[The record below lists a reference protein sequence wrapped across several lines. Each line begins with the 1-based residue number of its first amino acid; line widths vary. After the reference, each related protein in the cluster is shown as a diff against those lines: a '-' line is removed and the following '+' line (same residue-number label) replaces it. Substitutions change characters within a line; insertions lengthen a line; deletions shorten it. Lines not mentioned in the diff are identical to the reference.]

1 MSTFQAAVRDIET
14 ADLVRVLEINNANT
28 PGVSELTMSELETDI
43 KNCLHALAIENELGE
58 VCAFCITF
66 DPGAPDAGDNH
77 RWFAERYESFVYLD
91 RIAID
96 SNHQNRG
103 LGALLYQSV
112 EQRMLALAEHS
123 LLCCEVNLEPPNQ
136 GSLRFH
142 HRIGFT
148 EVGQHSPQQGYV
160 VSLLL
165 KDTTT
170 PPNTTQA
177 TKLLSTKAES

>member
-1 MSTFQAAVRDIET
+1 MSTFQPVVRNIEI
-14 ADLVRVLEINNANT
+14 ADLPRVLEINNANT
-28 PGVSELTMSELETDI
+28 PGVSELTFTELETDLE
-43 KNCLHALAIENELGE
+43 NSLHALAIDNEQGK

-103 LGALLYQSV
+103 LGAVLYQSV
-112 EQRMLALAEHS
+112 ELHMLDSAQHS
-123 LLCCEVNLEPPNQ
+123 LLCCEVNLEPPNP

-142 HRIGFT
+142 QRIGFMELGRVT
-148 EVGQHSPQQGYV
+148 QQLNYSVGMFV
-160 VSLLL
+160 KNILLL
-165 KDTTT
+165 
-170 PPNTTQA
+170 PNPTNI
-177 TKLLSTKAES
+177 

>member
-1 MSTFQAAVRDIET
+1 MSTFQPVVRNIEI
-14 ADLVRVLEINNANT
+14 ADLPRVLEINNANT
-28 PGVSELTMSELETDI
+28 PGVSELTFTELETDLE
-43 KNCLHALAIENELGE
+43 NSLHALAIDNEQGE

-103 LGALLYQSV
+103 LGAVLYQSV
-112 EQRMLALAEHS
+112 ELHMLDSAQHS
-123 LLCCEVNLEPPNQ
+123 LLCCEVNLEPPNP

-142 HRIGFT
+142 QRIGFM
-148 EVGQHSPQQGYV
+148 EIGYV
-160 VSLLL
+160 TQQLNYSVCMLVKNILLL
-165 KDTTT
+165 
-170 PPNTTQA
+170 PNPTNI
-177 TKLLSTKAES
+177 